1 MHNNAQSVAS
11 DEEHVGFLSRCKI
24 ENGERGNSSLE
35 LRTVVKSPKNYGMQI
50 DFLALY
56 EKCL

>member
-1 MHNNAQSVAS
+1 MACTIMHSRDKEYV
-11 DEEHVGFLSRCKI
+11 EFLSRFKI

-35 LRTVVKSPKNYGMQI
+35 LRTVVKSPKNCGMPI
-50 DFLALY
+50 YFLVLY